1 VPIETLSD
9 VIKGSGDKE
18 MSFKDALRPVNPALV
33 VVGASLGLSL
43 LGVYAIDLAVETEP
57 MLGRSGLPLA
67 GTAIK
72 QIAFTV
78 FGLLSAAVVALPH
91 HRLIGALSWPILA
104 AVIALLVF
112 LLIPFVPESI
122 VRPRNGAR
130 GWINLGVTDFQPSEV
145 AKVAYVLAVAHFLR
159 YRRQHRSFK
168 GLILPGLITLP
179 VVGLITLQPDLGQ
192 ASLFVPPLFAMLL
205 AAGARI
211 RHLVIVVLLAS
222 MVAPAMYP
230 VLKPHQ
236 KRRFVAMVR
245 QIQGDR
251 TTADD
256 MNFQSFTAQT
266 VVGAGGVTGNT
277 DRHARAL
284 LRYNRLPERH
294 NDMIFAVIVT
304 RTGLLGGIV
313 VFGLYALWIGGGL
326 VTAAVARDPFGRL
339 VVVGLTAFVG
349 AQAVINI
356 GMTIGLLPVVGV
368 TLPFVSAGGNS
379 LVACWVMTGLIYNV
393 GLHRP
398 RPPFRPS
405 FEFPDE

>member
-1 VPIETLSD
+1 MPIETLSD

-18 MSFKDALRPVNPALV
+18 MSLKDALRPVNPAIV
-33 VVGASLGLSL
+33 VVAASLGLSL
-43 LGVYAIDLAVETEP
+43 LGVYAIDVAVATEP
-57 MLGRSGLPLA
+57 PLDRTGPPIA

-72 QIAFTV
+72 QIAFT
-78 FGLLSAAVVALPH
+78 FMGLFAAAIVALPH
-91 HRLIGALSWPILA
+91 HRLIGAISWPIMI
-104 AVIALLVF
+104 AVLGLLVF
-112 LLIPFVPESI
+112 LLVPFVPESI

-130 GWINLGVTDFQPSEV
+130 AWINLGVADFQPSEV
-145 AKVAYVLAVAHFLR
+145 AKIAYVLVVAHFLR
-159 YRRQHRSFK
+159 YRRQHRQFM

-179 VVGLITLQPDLGQ
+179 AVGLITLQPDLGQ
-192 ASLFVPPLFAMLL
+192 ASLFIPSLFAMLV

-211 RHLVIVVLLAS
+211 RHLVIIVLLAALA
-222 MVAPAMYP
+222 APAMYP

-236 KRRFVAMVR
+236 KRRFVAMIR

-266 VVGAGGVTGNT
+266 VVGAGGVAGNS

-304 RTGLLGGIV
+304 RTGLIGGLA
-313 VFGLYALWIGGGL
+313 VFGLYTLWIGGAL

-349 AQAVINI
+349 VQALVNI

-368 TLPFVSAGGNS
+368 TLPFVSAGGS
-379 LVACWVMTGLIYNV
+379 SMITCWVMTGLIYNV

-405 FEFPDE
+405 FEFADD